1 MKMGEEVV
9 FVRRASG
16 LIREIGPW
24 TVMVVGA
31 NYTIADGIYNL
42 TEWQSYQTPGANY
55 PLDLILGGII
65 LALGGLCVLFLAAA
79 TPRSSSDYVAIS
91 RTLHPLLGY
100 VEAFMSIG
108 VHAWIVGA
116 LAYFMGWY
124 FGSFLIQAGIATHNA
139 AYVALGEWM
148 STETWFGVSLG
159 VVIVLIFSA
168 VNALGIK
175 AFKYT
180 IGVLFAIALA
190 AGVITI
196 GAALYGASIGQQAV
210 AALWDKTYGQGA
222 WQEIIDVAQQ
232 SGYSEYIAGFTGD
245 PSVWGWPGSWS
256 IQTTI
261 AGLMPAAYAF
271 WGMDFANYVG
281 GEVSRP
287 KRSFLVGIGGAMVL
301 CFAYYLIVALPT
313 LWMYGQFT
321 SFYNYVMYGGHGQ
334 ELIQINTIQ
343 TPTMAVMLASIL
355 GGILPWAAV
364 IVTLGVALWVLNGL
378 PVYAIIPTRILFA
391 MSFDRFMPQQFAEVN
406 ARFRSPHWSVLLTTI
421 LSIIF
426 VFLTAY
432 TPWFYVVTVITVMI
446 FRWLLA
452 SWTAMI
458 LPYQRPDLYEQ
469 GYTAKIGNVPVITII
484 GAISTVAMSALFVVG
499 MSQLAGDLVS
509 LTWFVV
515 WFAVAALF
523 FAFYLARN
531 TAKGVKVE
539 TLFREIPP
547 A

>member
-1 MKMGEEVV
+1 MGEEVI

-116 LAYFMGWY
+116 LSYFMGWY
-124 FGSFLIQAGIATHNA
+124 FGSFFIQAGIATHNA

-148 STETWFGVSLG
+148 STEIWFGVSLG

-232 SGYSEYIAGFTGD
+232 SGYSEYVAGFTGD

-256 IQTTI
+256 AQTTI

-271 WGMDFANYVG
+271 WGMEFANYIG

-287 KRSFLVGIGGAMVL
+287 KRSFLVGIGGAMAL

-334 ELIQINTIQ
+334 ELIHINTIQ
-343 TPTMAVMLASIL
+343 TPTMAVMLASVL

-432 TPWFYVVTVITVMI
+432 TPWFYVIAVITVMI

-469 GYTAKIGNVPVITII
+469 GYTAKIGKVPVITII

-531 TAKGVKVE
+531 TARGVKVE